1 MNAATFPGGFTVLMA
16 VYCRDSPALFR
27 MAVESVFANTL
38 QPNAFI
44 LVVDGPVPIALEQ
57 EIASLKDRFAITVH
71 CLPENIGLAG
81 ALNEGLALVATEWV
95 LRADADDYNLPH
107 RFSAMAEALIASAD
121 SLDMFG
127 SAIVEVDPD
136 GTQLAIRRTVEDHKD
151 IRRFASKRNP
161 FNHMTVG
168 MRAAL
173 ARSAG
178 GYPDVFLKEDYALW
192 ASLLK
197 LNARTANL
205 PDVLVRATTGRAMYG
220 RRGGL
225 KYALSEIH
233 LQRHLVRCELKGY
246 SAAVVDGLMRSAVF
260 LVPSSLRAFVYTRF
274 LRR

>member
-16 VYCRDSPALFR
+16 VYCRDCPRLFR

-38 QPNAFI
+38 QPNAFL
-44 LVVDGPVPIALEQ
+44 LVVDGPVPIALDNQ
-57 EIASLKDRFAITVH
+57 IAYFENHFAIMVH
-71 CLPENIGLAG
+71 RVPKNIGLAR
-81 ALNEGLALVATEWV
+81 ALNEGLELVTTDWV

-107 RFSAMAEALIASAD
+107 RFSAMAEELVVSGD
-121 SLDMFG
+121 RLDLFG
-127 SAIVEVDPD
+127 SAILEVDPD
-136 GTQLAIRRTVEDHKD
+136 GTELATRRTVDGHKD

-161 FNHMTVG
+161 FNHMTVA
-168 MRAAL
+168 MRATL

-178 GYPDVFLKEDYALW
+178 GYPNIYLKEDYALW

-205 PDVLVRATTGRAMYG
+205 SDVLVRATTGRAMYA

-233 LQRHLVRCELKGY
+233 LQRHLVHCDLKGY
-246 SAAVVDGLMRSAVF
+246 FAAVLDGLMRSAVF
-260 LVPSSLRAFVYTRF
+260 IVPSSLRAFVYTHF